1 MVNFFVNVLKINV
14 DGILSVNEVIALA
27 ITVVVFLI
35 IITLLKKPI
44 LDFLNRITPGKKKT
58 IFSHRKNQY
67 KTRIGKKI
75 KPNKNKR

>member
-1 MVNFFVNVLKINV
+1 MVNFFVNVLKINL
-14 DGILSVNEVIALA
+14 DGVLSINEVIAMA
-27 ITVVVFLI
+27 ITVVVLLI

>member
-1 MVNFFVNVLKINV
+1 MVNFFVNVLKINI
-14 DGILSVNEVIALA
+14 DGVLSVNEVIAMA
-27 ITVVVFLI
+27 ITVVVLLI

>member
-1 MVNFFVNVLKINV
+1 MVNFFVNVLKINL
-14 DGILSVNEVIALA
+14 DGVLSVNEVIALA
-27 ITVVVFLI
+27 ITVVVLLI
-35 IITLLKKPI
+35 IITLLKKAI
-44 LDFLNRITPGKKKT
+44 LDFLNRINPGKKKT

>member
-1 MVNFFVNVLKINV
+1 MVNFFVNVLKMNL
-14 DGILSVNEVIALA
+14 DGVLSVNEVIAMA
-27 ITVVVFLI
+27 ITVVVLLI

>member
-1 MVNFFVNVLKINV
+1 MVNFFVNVLKINL
-14 DGILSVNEVIALA
+14 DGVLSVNEVIAMA
-27 ITVVVFLI
+27 ITVVVLLI

>member
-27 ITVVVFLI
+27 ITVVMLLI

>member
-1 MVNFFVNVLKINV
+1 MVNFFVNVLKINI
-14 DGILSVNEVIALA
+14 DGVLSVNEVIAMA
-27 ITVVVFLI
+27 ITVVVLLI

-44 LDFLNRITPGKKKT
+44 LDFLNRVTPGKKKT

>member
-1 MVNFFVNVLKINV
+1 MVNFFVDVLKINL
-14 DGILSVNEVIALA
+14 DGVLSVNEVIAMA
-27 ITVVVFLI
+27 ITVVVLLI

>member
-1 MVNFFVNVLKINV
+1 MVNFFVNVLKINL
-14 DGILSVNEVIALA
+14 DGVLSVNEVIAMA
-27 ITVVVFLI
+27 IAVVVLLI